1 MSLFDIHISLSCRA
15 LCALSITV
23 MLNEVDGGDADTD
36 DDDDDDDDQDDQDG
50 TGDAGLPSV
59 TGISKD
65 ALFKTSDKLGGT
77 KVVRETVWMNYFILF
92 FGQE

>member
-36 DDDDDDDDQDDQDG
+36 DDDDDDNDDD
-50 TGDAGLPSV
+50 
-59 TGISKD
+59 
-65 ALFKTSDKLGGT
+65 
-77 KVVRETVWMNYFILF
+77 
-92 FGQE
+92 

>member
-1 MSLFDIHISLSCRA
+1 MSLFDIYISLSCRA

-36 DDDDDDDDQDDQDG
+36 DDDDDDNDDDQDG

-77 KVVRETVWMNYFILF
+77 KVVWMN
-92 FGQE
+92 